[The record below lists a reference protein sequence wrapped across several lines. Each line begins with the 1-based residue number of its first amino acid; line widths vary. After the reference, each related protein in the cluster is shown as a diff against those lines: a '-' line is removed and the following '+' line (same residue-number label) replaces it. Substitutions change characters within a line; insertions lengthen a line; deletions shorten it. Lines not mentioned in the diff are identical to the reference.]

1 MNLVIDAGNTA
12 VKLAVF
18 DQDQLIHQ
26 EIRPYKQVL
35 NELEKLFIAYPGI
48 SHTLLSAVG
57 PWEFTPEQWLPDN
70 CTLFVLDANTK
81 LPFQL
86 QYDTPETLGKDR
98 IALAAA
104 ARFAYPG
111 KDALV
116 IDAGTCITYDLI
128 TASGEYRGGAISPGL
143 QMRYTALHEG
153 TAKLPL
159 LKPELPKS
167 LTGTSTAGS
176 MHSGVVHG
184 LCFEIQGAI
193 AEYELLYPDFT
204 IILTGGD
211 AQFLSKQLKN
221 TIFAHPNFLLQGLNF
236 LLEHNKS

>member
-18 DQDQLIHQ
+18 DQDQLISQ
-26 EIRPYKQVL
+26 EVKPYGQVL
-35 NELEKLFIAYPGI
+35 SELEKLLNAYPGI
-48 SHTLLSAVG
+48 SHALLSAVG
-57 PWEFTPEQWLPDN
+57 PWEFTPDQWLPES
-70 CTLFVLDANTK
+70 CVLTVLDANIK

-104 ARFAYPG
+104 ALFAYPNQN
-111 KDALV
+111 ALV

-128 TASGEYRGGAISPGL
+128 TAGKVYRGGAISPGL
-143 QMRYTALHEG
+143 YMRYRAMHEG

-159 LKPELPKS
+159 LEPEVPEK
-167 LTGTSTAGS
+167 LTGTSTTGS
-176 MHSGVVHG
+176 MHSGVFYG
-184 LCFEIQGAI
+184 ICFEIQGVI
-193 AEYELLYPDFT
+193 AEYKDLFPDLT
-204 IILTGGD
+204 VILTGGD